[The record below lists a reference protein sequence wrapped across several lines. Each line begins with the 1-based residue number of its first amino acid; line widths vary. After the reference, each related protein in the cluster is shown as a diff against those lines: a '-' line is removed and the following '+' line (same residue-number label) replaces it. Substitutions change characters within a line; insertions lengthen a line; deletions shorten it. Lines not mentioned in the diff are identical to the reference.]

1 MIWYDIKLNICIGTY
16 IWLRWLLDV
25 QEHHHEKGYQME
37 IFCLSGS
44 CIHCWKDVIG
54 DQIARQ
60 GHGIYQDKLARPQLI
75 LHHKHHFDGLKPG
88 LGLGIIEIL
97 TEFLRIIVTTLIGL
111 KLNQDW
117 DSVIVR
123 LVSEC
128 LLYWTPPGKSAHG
141 PVATCGH
148 WAVFQSAHWPL
159 KIKHG
164 YGKCPV

>member
-1 MIWYDIKLNICIGTY
+1 
-16 IWLRWLLDV
+16 
-25 QEHHHEKGYQME
+25 ME
-37 IFCLSGS
+37 IFCLRGS

-54 DQIARQ
+54 DQIVRQ

-88 LGLGIIEIL
+88 LGLGSIEIL

-128 LLYWTPPGKSAHG
+128 LLYWTPRENPRMVQWQH
-141 PVATCGH
+141 VATGRCFNLPTGH
-148 WAVFQSAHWPL
+148 WRSNMAMGSALFSSTTFQERTSICNHWYPL
-159 KIKHG
+159 
-164 YGKCPV
+164 VN